1 MANVYSWV
9 KETGEQNA
17 NSDGDINWAEG
28 QAPSTVNNSSR
39 AELASHARF
48 YEAAHGILTTTG
60 AALSYAL
67 TTELTNPTTVLRD
80 GLLFSFKAH
89 ITCGDDPTFNV
100 DATGPKKLYR
110 ADLTQVK
117 TNGILVNQHYE
128 VKYDTTLDSGNGG
141 WVLFGT
147 GLGTNSS
154 ETIKEVW
161 TFEKGIAYGGAGEGT
176 LLYTGTESQS
186 KYAAGTTGA
195 VDIFD
200 GTPAARTEPAGE
212 DTTDAITV
220 LTAEKGDKRLLQ
232 RIEAE
237 GTIVS
242 AATTDIGAETPYRLN
257 VTGTVAIT
265 SFGTVANSRKKL
277 RFSGALTLTY
287 NAVSLILPT
296 AADITTAA
304 GDIAEFVSDGAG
316 NWRCSEYLKA
326 DGTSLAVGEKPIGV
340 DQQWQD
346 VTGSRVIGTNYQN
359 DTGQAIQVNIF
370 AVKSGVLSQFFVGT
384 SDPANVEVA
393 RMQATSATFIGNMTA
408 IVPSGH
414 FYRYDGPA
422 ITAWVELRTTP

>member
-67 TTELTNPTTVLRD
+67 TTELQNPTTTLRD

-89 ITCGDDPTFNV
+89 INSGDDPTFNV

-110 ADLTQVK
+110 PDLTQVK
-117 TNGILVNQHYE
+117 TNGILVNQHYA
-128 VKYDTTLDSGNGG
+128 VKYDSTLDSGNGG

-161 TFEKGIAYGGAGEGT
+161 TFEKGIAYGGAGQGT
-176 LLYTGTESQS
+176 LLYTGTESQI
-186 KYAAGTTGA
+186 KLAAAATGHV
-195 VDIFD
+195 VDFD
-200 GTPAARTEPAGE
+200 GTPAARTEPAGATMSG
-212 DTTDAITV
+212 DQTV
-220 LTAEKGDKRLLQ
+220 VTQEKGNYQYLQ
-232 RIEAE
+232 REEAE
-237 GTIVS
+237 VAIAS
-242 AATTDIGAETPYRLN
+242 AATTDLGSVRDYRMN
-257 VTGTVAIT
+257 VTGTVTIT
-265 SFGTVANSRKKL
+265 SFGAGTNLRKLL

-287 NAVSLILPT
+287 NATSLILPT

-304 GDIAEFVSDGAG
+304 GDVAEFVSDASG
-316 NWRCSEYLKA
+316 NWRCVNYERASGEA
-326 DGTSLAVGEKPIGV
+326 LAVNQKPLGQDQSLSTFTGGERPANT
-340 DQQWQD
+340 WFL
-346 VTGSRVIGTNYQN
+346 NN
-359 DTGQAIQVNIF
+359 TGQTIF
-370 AVKSGVLSQFFVGT
+370 VFLRFDAGAGGVGIELSPDGGTTIEQFHNVLVGT
-384 SDPANVEVA
+384 GNRDSVTFPVPEGFSYRTTA
-393 RMQATSATFIGNMTA
+393 ATWFRWT
-408 IVPSGH
+408 
-414 FYRYDGPA
+414 
-422 ITAWVELRTTP
+422 ELRA